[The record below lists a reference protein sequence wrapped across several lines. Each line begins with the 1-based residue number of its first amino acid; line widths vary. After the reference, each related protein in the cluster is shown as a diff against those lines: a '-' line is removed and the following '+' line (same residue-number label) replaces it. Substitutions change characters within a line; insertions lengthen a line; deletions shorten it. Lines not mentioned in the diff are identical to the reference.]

1 MVTREGNSQ
10 SASSHLATKADVAKL
25 RTDIVRSE
33 RSVLMW
39 SISFSLAITVML
51 AFILM
56 PLIFMI
62 YDRLPKHCN
71 WG

>member
-1 MVTREGNSQ
+1 MATREGNPQ
-10 SASSHLATKADVAKL
+10 ATTSHLATKVDVAEL

-62 YDRLPKHCN
+62 FDRLPKHCG

>member
-10 SASSHLATKADVAKL
+10 AASSHLATKVDVAKL

-56 PLIFMI
+56 PLLLMI
-62 YDRLPKHCN
+62 LERLP
-71 WG
+71 